1 MKLIGYARE
10 GKSRETLDAQIT
22 SLMDHGLKLDN
33 IFKEIRSYLDGE
45 RPVLSE
51 CINSLELKDTLVVTS
66 LNQIAKSINHL
77 MQLKSSLEEKEVDF
91 IVTNQGIDTSKKQNL
106 DLFSMITVFSEFEM
120 NLRLERQLEGIQ
132 KAKQSGVKFGRK
144 PIDNKVIQNVKKLF
158 LDGMSVGQI
167 SIKLALGRS
176 TIYRLLK

>member
-1 MKLIGYARE
+1 MNLVGYARE

-33 IFKEIRSYLDGE
+33 IFKERRSYLDGE
-45 RPVLSE
+45 RPALSE
-51 CINSLELKDTLVVTS
+51 CINSLEPRDTLVVTS
-66 LNQIAKSINHL
+66 LNQIAKSITHL
-77 MQLKSSLEEKEVDF
+77 TQLKSSLEEIEVGF
-91 IVTNQGIDTSKKQNL
+91 IVINQGIDTSKKLNL
-106 DLFSMITVFSEFEM
+106 DLFSIITVFSEFEM
-120 NLRLERQLEGIQ
+120 DLRLERQLEGIQ
-132 KAKQSGVKFGRK
+132 KAKNSGVRFGRK

>member
-1 MKLIGYARE
+1 MKLVGYARE
-10 GKSRETLDAQIT
+10 GKSRETLEAQIT

-33 IFKEIRSYLDGE
+33 IFKERRSYLDGE
-45 RPVLSE
+45 RPALSE
-51 CINSLELKDTLVVTS
+51 CINSLEPRDTLVVTS
-66 LNQIAKSINHL
+66 LNQIAKSITHL
-77 MQLKSSLEEKEVDF
+77 TQLKSSLEEIEVGF
-91 IVTNQGIDTSKKQNL
+91 IVINQGIDTSKKQNL
-106 DLFSMITVFSEFEM
+106 DLFSIITVFSEFEM
-120 NLRLERQLEGIQ
+120 DLRLERQLEGIQ
-132 KAKQSGVKFGRK
+132 KAKNSGVRFGRK

>member
-1 MKLIGYARE
+1 MNLVGYARE

-33 IFKEIRSYLDGE
+33 IFKERRSYLDGE
-45 RPVLSE
+45 RPALSE
-51 CINSLELKDTLVVTS
+51 CINSLEPRDTLVVTS
-66 LNQIAKSINHL
+66 LNQIAKSITHL
-77 MQLKSSLEEKEVDF
+77 TQLKSSLEEIEVGF
-91 IVTNQGIDTSKKQNL
+91 IVINQGIDTSKKQNL
-106 DLFSMITVFSEFEM
+106 DLFSIITVFSEFEM
-120 NLRLERQLEGIQ
+120 DLRLERQLEGIQ
-132 KAKQSGVKFGRK
+132 KAKDSGVRFGRK
-144 PIDNKVIQNVKKLF
+144 PIDNRVIQNVKKLF

>member
-1 MKLIGYARE
+1 MKLVGYARE

-33 IFKEIRSYLDGE
+33 IFKERRSYLDGE
-45 RPVLSE
+45 RPALSE
-51 CINSLELKDTLVVTS
+51 CINSLEPRDTLVVTS
-66 LNQIAKSINHL
+66 LNQIAKSITHL
-77 MQLKSSLEEKEVDF
+77 TQLKSSLEEMEVGF
-91 IVTNQGIDTSKKQNL
+91 IVINQGIDTSKKQNL
-106 DLFSMITVFSEFEM
+106 DLFSIITVFSEFEM
-120 NLRLERQLEGIQ
+120 DLRLERQLEGIQ
-132 KAKQSGVKFGRK
+132 KAKDSGVRFGRK
-144 PIDNKVIQNVKKLF
+144 PIDNMVIKNVKKLF

>member
-1 MKLIGYARE
+1 MNLVGYARE

-33 IFKEIRSYLDGE
+33 IFKERRSYLDGE
-45 RPVLSE
+45 RPALSE
-51 CINSLELKDTLVVTS
+51 CINSLEPRDTLVVTS
-66 LNQIAKSINHL
+66 LNQIAKSITHL
-77 MQLKSSLEEKEVDF
+77 TQLKSSLEEIEVGF
-91 IVTNQGIDTSKKQNL
+91 IVINQGIDTSKKQNL
-106 DLFSMITVFSEFEM
+106 DLFSIITVFSEFEM
-120 NLRLERQLEGIQ
+120 DLRLERQLEGIQ
-132 KAKQSGVKFGRK
+132 KAKNSGVRFGRK

>member
-1 MKLIGYARE
+1 MKIIYDKENTYFGIYVDRIINTD
-10 GKSRETLDAQIT
+10 SYYR
-22 SLMDHGLKLDN
+22 KLSKLELN
-33 IFKEIRSYLDGE
+33 FKE
-45 RPVLSE
+45 
-51 CINSLELKDTLVVTS
+51 
-66 LNQIAKSINHL
+66 
-77 MQLKSSLEEKEVDF
+77 KEIDF

-132 KAKQSGVKFGRK
+132 KAKESGVRFGRK
-144 PIDNKVIQNVKKLF
+144 PIDNRVIQNVKKLF

>member
-1 MKLIGYARE
+1 MNLVGYARE

-33 IFKEIRSYLDGE
+33 IFKERRSYLDGE
-45 RPVLSE
+45 RPALSE
-51 CINSLELKDTLVVTS
+51 CINSLEPRDTLVVTS
-66 LNQIAKSINHL
+66 LNQIAKSITHL
-77 MQLKSSLEEKEVDF
+77 TQLKSSLEEIEVGF
-91 IVTNQGIDTSKKQNL
+91 IVINQGIDTSKKQNL
-106 DLFSMITVFSEFEM
+106 DLFSIITVFSEFEM
-120 NLRLERQLEGIQ
+120 DLRLERQLEGIQ
-132 KAKQSGVKFGRK
+132 KAKDSGVRFGRK